1 MDEPTLQEEEFQGN
15 LNLRLWGRIFRHAL
29 PHKRFLIPMIVAGI
43 VTSASE
49 ASLALLMRHV
59 INAAAEQGRE
69 AVLWPYVLAYMGLAA
84 VIAVCVCLFIVLGG
98 KVATGVSHDMRRSG
112 FAKLQ
117 ELSFSYYDR
126 RPVGW
131 LLARM
136 TSDCERLSRLLG
148 WGVLDLTWA
157 LSFLAVVS
165 AVMLVINWKLAMA
178 VFIVLPPL
186 GWVTHYFQKH
196 LLLSSR
202 AARKINS
209 MITGAYNELLMGV
222 RTTKTLVREGQ
233 NLSEFND
240 LSGQM
245 FRASVRNALQGALFW
260 PLVML
265 LGSVGAGMALWV
277 GGLYVIEKVIDIGT
291 LILFMSYA
299 QRFFEPIHELSR
311 ILTEILGAQAA
322 AERVQG
328 LLDTQAEITDSPEV
342 SEAIRRRR
350 ALLQGGE
357 PPRDGLAADGLPD
370 RVGEIEFRDVS
381 FAYREGR
388 PVLDHFSLKIRA
400 GETIALVGPTG
411 GGKTTIVS
419 LMCRFYEPK
428 DGQILVDGVDYRG
441 RSLRWLQS
449 QLGIV
454 LQSPHLFAGTV
465 RENIAYGNLEA
476 GEDQIMRAARLAS
489 AHGFIMAME
498 RGYDSQV
505 GPGGNRLSTGQK
517 QLIALARAILGDP
530 RVFIMDEA
538 TSSVDTETE
547 RLIQRGIQTVLR
559 GRTSVVIAHRLST
572 IRSADRILLIEK
584 GRIVEEG
591 NHADLIRLKGKY
603 YRLYTSQVTREREEE
618 LLRGEPQPRP
628 AT

>member
-1 MDEPTLQEEEFQGN
+1 MDDPTLQEEEFQGS
-15 LNLRLWGRIFRHAL
+15 LNVRLWGRIFRHAM
-29 PHKRFLIPMIVAGI
+29 PYKRFLVPMVVAG
-43 VTSASE
+43 VATSGAE
-49 ASLALLMRHV
+49 ASLALVMRHV
-59 INAAAEQGRE
+59 INAAADQGRQ
-69 AVLWPYVLAYMGLAA
+69 AVLWPYALAYMGLVA

-131 LLARM
+131 LLARL

-157 LSFLAVVS
+157 VSFLAVVT
-165 AVMLVINWKLAMA
+165 VIMLVIKWPLALA

-186 GWVTHYFQKH
+186 GWVTHYFQKR

-202 AARKINS
+202 TARKINS
-209 MITGAYNELLMGV
+209 MITAAYNESLMGV
-222 RTTKTLVREGQ
+222 RTTKTLVREAQ
-233 NLSEFND
+233 NLSEFTGLAD
-240 LSGQM
+240 QM
-245 FRASVRNALQGALFW
+245 FRASVLNALQGALFW
-260 PLVML
+260 PMVML
-265 LGSVGAGMALWV
+265 LGSAGVGMALWV

-291 LILFMSYA
+291 LILFIAFA

-311 ILTEILGAQAA
+311 IFTEILGAQAA

-328 LLDTQAEITDSPEV
+328 LLDTEADVRDLPQVA
-342 SEAIRRRR
+342 EAIAARR
-350 ALLQGGE
+350 ALRQGGD
-357 PPRDGLAADGLPD
+357 PTRDGLAPDGLPD
-370 RVGEIEFRDVS
+370 RLDEIEFRDVS
-381 FAYREGR
+381 FAYKAGQ
-388 PVLDHFSLKIRA
+388 PVLEHFNLKVRA

-419 LMCRFYEPK
+419 LLCRFYEPTA
-428 DGQILVDGVDYRG
+428 GQVLLSGVDYRQ

-465 RENIAYGNLEA
+465 RENIAYGNLAA
-476 GEDQIMRAARLAS
+476 GTDEILRAATLAS
-489 AHGFIMAME
+489 AHDFILAME
-498 RGYDSQV
+498 KGYDSQV

-517 QLIALARAILGDP
+517 QLIALARAILADP
-530 RVFIMDEA
+530 RIFIMDEA

-547 RLIQRGIQTVLR
+547 RLIQRGIQTLLK
-559 GRTSVVIAHRLST
+559 GRTSFVIAHRLST
-572 IRSADRILLIEK
+572 IRSADRILVIEK

-591 NHADLIRLKGKY
+591 RHLDLIRLKGKY
-603 YRLYTSQVTREREEE
+603 HRLYTSQFTREREEE
-618 LLRGEPQPRP
+618 LLRGEPRTSP
-628 AT
+628 A